1 MKPQDN
7 DHENNQMTALE
18 NMNNQQISQPLKQT
32 TRSKSLLIDD
42 FALAGNQDNQMILDT
57 NEEHKTESMM

>member
-18 NMNNQQISQPLKQT
+18 NMNNQQVSQPLKQT

>member
-1 MKPQDN
+1 
-7 DHENNQMTALE
+7 MTALE
-18 NMNNQQISQPLKQT
+18 NMNNQQVSQPLKQT